1 MFGVALGGVSVFE
14 LGGRTGVGGH
24 QRLDLRGDAM
34 LSEWYSTDGRMYFVI
49 GSGDQDVLGE
59 EERRERDDE
68 AVDNALSNPM

>member
-14 LGGRTGVGGH
+14 LGGRTGVWGH

-34 LSEWYSTDGRMYFVI
+34 LSECYSTDGRMYFVI